1 MVFSSQ
7 TARQSYLAL
16 VHDANPALKGTPF
29 RRSKRRTTLPERLGQ
44 RLVGAGYLAPGDLVK
59 ALALQR
65 HQDVR
70 LGDILLRHR
79 LVSEHELMV
88 VLSDQWDAERIDLAS
103 QPPDAHLVDRYTPGR
118 CLRDGL
124 VPWRTTGSITVIA
137 TAFPERFAT
146 QKPALEVL
154 FGPIAMGLCTEG
166 ELIGAVEELCS
177 PTLADQAENL
187 VETDL
192 SCRDWADHFPLRLV
206 LAIGLACLT
215 LIFVAPVAVFAALSI
230 WAIFTLFLGTWLKA
244 TALFHAMRAD
254 DQHRKSPFL
263 SKRCSRGGIQKL
275 PVVSVMIPLF
285 KEDKITKRLL
295 KRLTRLTYPREL
307 TDICLVVEAS
317 DEKTRTALSSTRLP
331 HWVRVIIVPHGN
343 VLTKPRALNYA
354 LNFCRGSIIGVWDAE
369 DAPDPGQL
377 HKVVQ
382 TFRDSGPEVACV
394 QGELDFYNWRTNWLS
409 RCFAIEYASWFRVV
423 LPGLETLGFAI
434 PLGGTTLF
442 FRRNILEKIGGWDAH
457 NVTEDADLGI
467 RLARKGFTTRM
478 VRSTTQE
485 EANCRPWKWVKQRS
499 RWLKG
504 YAMTWAVHMR
514 NPVQLWRDLGA
525 WRFFGFQI
533 LFLCT
538 LTQFLLAP
546 ILWSLWLVALG
557 FWHPLT
563 GIVPSPVFWALGATF
578 LMAEVLN
585 TVLGAYAVHSRGK
598 RRLMI
603 WTPSLHFYF
612 PLGAIASYKAVF
624 EMVVN
629 PFYWDKTDHGVFDDE
644 HQDGDRIGSDATDLL
659 RQV

>member
-1 MVFSSQ
+1 MAFSFQ
-7 TARQSYLAL
+7 TARKSHLAL
-16 VHDANPALKGTPF
+16 VHDVNPAKTGAPF
-29 RRSKRRTTLPERLGQ
+29 RRSKRPAALPERLGQ
-44 RLVGAGYLAPGDLVK
+44 RLVSAGYLAPGDLVK

-79 LVSEHELMV
+79 MVSEHEMMV
-88 VLSDQWDAERIDLAS
+88 ALSDQWDAERINLAD
-103 QPPDAHLVDRYTPGR
+103 QPPDAHLVDRFTPGM
-118 CLRDGL
+118 CLRQGL
-124 VPWRTTGSITVIA
+124 VPWRSSGSITVIA
-137 TAFPERFAT
+137 TAFPERFAS
-146 QKPALEVL
+146 QKPELEKL
-154 FGPIAMGLCTEG
+154 FGPVAMGLCTE
-166 ELIGAVEELCS
+166 EEIISAVEALRS
-177 PTLADQAENL
+177 PALAVQAENL

-192 SCRDWADHFPLRLV
+192 SCRDWAKHFPLRPV
-206 LAIGLACLT
+206 VAFGLACLVVT
-215 LIFVAPVAVFAALSI
+215 LLAPVAVFAALSI
-230 WAIFTLFLGTWLKA
+230 WAIVTLFLGTWLKA
-244 TALFHAMRAD
+244 SALFFAVDAD
-254 DQHRKSPFL
+254 ARHRRSPFL
-263 SKRCSRGGIQKL
+263 SKRDTRGGIQKL
-275 PVVSVMIPLF
+275 PVVSVMVPLF
-285 KEDKITKRLL
+285 KEDKITERLL
-295 KRLTRLTYPREL
+295 KRLSRLTYPREL

-317 DEKTRTALSSTRLP
+317 DDKTRASLATTRLP
-331 HWVRVIIVPHGN
+331 HWVRVVIVPHGN

-369 DAPDPGQL
+369 DAPEADQL
-377 HKVVQ
+377 HKVVR

-394 QGELDFYNWRTNWLS
+394 QGELYFYNWRTNWLS
-409 RCFAIEYASWFRVV
+409 RCFAIEYASWFRVI
-423 LPGLETLGFAI
+423 LPGLEKLGFAI

-442 FRRNILEKIGGWDAH
+442 FRREILEEIGGWDAH

-514 NPVQLWRDLGA
+514 DPVQLWQDLGA

-546 ILWSLWLVALG
+546 ILWSFWLVALG
-557 FWHPLT
+557 LWHPLT
-563 GIVPSPVFWALGATF
+563 GIVPSPVFWGLGATF
-578 LMAEVLN
+578 LIAEILN
-585 TVLGAYAVHSRGK
+585 IVLGIYAVHSRGK
-598 RRLMI
+598 QRLMI

-612 PLGAIASYKAVF
+612 PLGAIASYKAVL

-629 PFYWDKTDHGVFDDE
+629 PFYWDKTDHGIFDE
-644 HQDGDRIGSDATDLL
+644 HADDDRLGSDATDPL
-659 RQV
+659 RPI